1 MEKKTLRLL
10 GAIAVIL
17 TLLMFAYTMSAALNG
32 NRSRKPQAQA
42 SVAQSSTNNQAS
54 STKAPQANEP
64 LDPETEKLFPS
75 QVAEMNRIEVIA
87 GEQALNSVSM
97 LHGKDIPM
105 KQAYVATYQGQGN
118 QQMTVWYSETNN
130 SQDAQL
136 LFQSMDDKMPNSEA
150 FKDYKTVKLDNQDYK
165 FVTGMG
171 QDHYYWL
178 IGNRVLWL
186 AVQGSDSLKVL
197 KEIIP
202 LY

>member
-118 QQMTVWYSETNN
+118 QEMTLWYSETNN
-130 SQDAQL
+130 PQDAQL
-136 LFQSMDDKMPNSEA
+136 LFQSMDEKMPNSEA

-178 IGNRVLWL
+178 IGNRVLWI